1 MSGDTVALVASFAYV
16 FAAIG
21 VAEGLRR
28 WCGYTV
34 EFTRKVIHVCVG
46 MWAYGTVWLFD
57 RRALA
62 VIPPLCFVA
71 INAVSYLH
79 GTFAAME
86 TGEKS
91 RLGTVYFPI
100 SFSVIILLLWD
111 RPHLMVAS
119 LMPMTWGDA
128 LASVVGRRVG
138 RRTYTCA
145 GTTRSLEG
153 SVVFF
158 AASWVATAVPLA
170 VLGQASLGTAEA
182 AAVAAATAAGSA
194 VVEAVSPWGID
205 NLSVPA
211 ISALIL
217 TLLL

>member
-1 MSGDTVALVASFAYV
+1 MSNDAVALVASFVYV

-28 WCGYTV
+28 WRGYSV
-34 EFTRKVIHVCVG
+34 ELTRKEIHVSVG

-62 VIPPLCFVA
+62 VVPPLCFVA
-71 INAVSYLH
+71 INAVSYLY
-79 GTFAAME
+79 GTFGAME
-86 TGEKS
+86 TGEKG

-100 SFSVIILLLWD
+100 SFTLIILLLWD

-128 LASVVGRRVG
+128 LASIVGQRIG
-138 RRTYTCA
+138 RRTYTWA

-153 SVVFF
+153 SLVFF
-158 AASWVATAVPLA
+158 AASWIATAVPLA
-170 VLGQASLGTAEA
+170 VLGQASLGAGEA

-194 VVEAVSPWGID
+194 VVEAISPWGID

-211 ISALIL
+211 ISALAL
-217 TLLL
+217 MLLS

>member
-1 MSGDTVALVASFAYV
+1 MPKDAVALVASFVYV

-28 WCGYTV
+28 WRGYTV
-34 EFTRKVIHVCVG
+34 ELTRKAIHVSVG

-62 VIPPLCFVA
+62 VVPPLCFVA
-71 INAVSYLH
+71 INAVSYLY
-79 GTFAAME
+79 GTFASME
-86 TGEKS
+86 TGEKG

-100 SFSVIILLLWD
+100 SFTAIILLLWD

-128 LASVVGRRVG
+128 LASVVGLRFG
-138 RRTYTCA
+138 RRTYSWA

-170 VLGQASLGTAEA
+170 LLGQPSLGTAEA
-182 AAVAAATAAGSA
+182 AAVAAATAARSA
-194 VVEAVSPWGID
+194 VVEAVSPLGID
-205 NLSVPA
+205 
-211 ISALIL
+211 
-217 TLLL
+217 TLPCQPSRRWS

>member
-1 MSGDTVALVASFAYV
+1 MSNDAVAIVASFAYV
-16 FAAIG
+16 FAALG

-28 WCGYTV
+28 WRGYTV
-34 EFTRKVIHVCVG
+34 ELTRKVIHVSVG

-62 VIPPLCFVA
+62 VVPPLCFVA
-71 INAVSYLH
+71 INAASYLY

-86 TGEKS
+86 TGEKG

-100 SFSVIILLLWD
+100 SFTIIILLLWG

-119 LMPMTWGDA
+119 LMPMAWGDA
-128 LASVVGRRVG
+128 LASVVGQRVG
-138 RRTYTCA
+138 RRKYTCA
-145 GTTRSLEG
+145 GTTRSVEG

-170 VLGQASLGTAEA
+170 LLGQASPGTAQA
-182 AAVAAATAAGSA
+182 LAVAAATAAGSA
-194 VVEAVSPWGID
+194 LVEAVSPWGID

-211 ISALIL
+211 ISAL
-217 TLLL
+217 LLMLLA